1 MAKVTWHPK
10 KEEREITF
18 LYHIFINGDDRPRR
32 SAVMES
38 IEDKTSK
45 LESFIYNVVAD
56 RYERRERMLLVNEL
70 KKIGSSLYRRDFE
83 EQNAIKTLMLDVFNA
98 HCLSADSFSWIDPDN
113 ERLCNFVW
121 SYILTSIYRGD
132 VLECKQ
138 SLSIKDEKQ
147 GTNGERP
154 ESVIELIPPHRENE
168 YVYLDFKLP
177 LHVTSS
183 REKRECIVHFFDL
196 WTASRRK
203 KERQLEY
210 FSHTWGQIKN
220 KSKMEDW
227 LIKNEEMAEW
237 AWNYTF
243 KTYLAFTA
251 PVWLDLSGVNKS
263 NKAKQAMITLYD
275 LLSTEHRTILM
286 ASISKSGSVQKN
298 RINSEGRK
306 SMSIPLSEERKE
318 MLKRIAK
325 DSNRRIYQVVEDMI
339 VQEYQRQ
346 YSH

>member
-18 LYHIFINGDDRPRR
+18 LYHVFLNGDDRPRR
-32 SAVMES
+32 SAAMVS
-38 IEDKTSK
+38 IEDKASK
-45 LESFIYNVVAD
+45 LESFIYDVVAD
-56 RYERRERMLLVNEL
+56 RHEKRERMLLANEL
-70 KKIGSSLYRRDFE
+70 ENIGSSPYREDFE
-83 EQNAIKTLMLDVFNA
+83 EQNTIKTLMLDVFNA
-98 HCLSADSFSWIDPDN
+98 HCLSAESFSWIDPDN

-121 SYILTSIYRGD
+121 AYILSSIYKD
-132 VLECKQ
+132 DALECKQ

-147 GTNGERP
+147 NRHGERP
-154 ESVIELIPPHRENE
+154 ESVTDLQSSHRENR
-168 YVYLDFKLP
+168 YIYLYLNLP

-210 FSHTWGQIKN
+210 FSHTWGKIKN

-227 LIKNEEMAEW
+227 LIKNEGMAEW

-251 PVWLDLSGVNKS
+251 PIWLDLSGVNKS